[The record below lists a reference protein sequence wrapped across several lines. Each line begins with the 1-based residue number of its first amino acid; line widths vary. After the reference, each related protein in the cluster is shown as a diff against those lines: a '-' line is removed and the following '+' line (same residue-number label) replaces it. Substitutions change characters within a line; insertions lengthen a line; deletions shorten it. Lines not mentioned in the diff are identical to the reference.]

1 MVITDTFH
9 GTIAAAITQRP
20 MALTFSREVNSQK
33 MLDLVQRL
41 GLESRLMSH
50 LTNSELER
58 VFSQEQNMD
67 DICIR
72 INNMRHTSQEYL
84 DNALKQIVCK

>member
-1 MVITDTFH
+1 
-9 GTIAAAITQRP
+9 

-41 GLESRLMSH
+41 GLESRLMSEMT
-50 LTNSELER
+50 LSELER
-58 VFSQEQNMD
+58 VFGKEQNME
-67 DICIR
+67 DISLN
-72 INNMRHTSQEYL
+72 INNMRLTSQEYL